1 MELLLDP
8 ANLVFDPEEG
18 LLHFTAI
25 DGRGSLECCISLAA
39 LAALAHDSILGR
51 NAIIRALQGRRA
63 LIRQIIE
70 HKYRTRQ
77 FSGEDKLVIGL
88 EDLP

>member
-51 NAIIRALQGRRA
+51 NAMIRALQGHRSV
-63 LIRQIIE
+63 IRQIVE
-70 HKYRTRQ
+70 RKYRSRQ
-77 FSGEDKLVIGL
+77 FDDGEKLVIGL
-88 EDLP
+88 QDVP